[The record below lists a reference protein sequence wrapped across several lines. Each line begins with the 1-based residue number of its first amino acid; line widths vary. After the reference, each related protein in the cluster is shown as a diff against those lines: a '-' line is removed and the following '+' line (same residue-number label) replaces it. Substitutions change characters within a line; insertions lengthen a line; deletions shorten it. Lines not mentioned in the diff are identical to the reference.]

1 MIDPGKEEAM
11 DEEIL
16 KWKRKH
22 PEAVRASMANPANYW
37 NLPNKGFV
45 YLSVFYPILV
55 VETKTVKF
63 KTKKSVRLSHHTIF
77 RDFYPYLRPI
87 YSTPSPKCG

>member
-1 MIDPGKEEAM
+1 M

-45 YLSVFYPILV
+45 HLSVFYPILV
-55 VETKTVKF
+55 VEIKNVEFEREKCQIESSYHFWKF
-63 KTKKSVRLSHHTIF
+63 LPEF
-77 RDFYPYLRPI
+77 PNLFY
-87 YSTPSPKCG
+87 SPLPQVWMKNNMLV